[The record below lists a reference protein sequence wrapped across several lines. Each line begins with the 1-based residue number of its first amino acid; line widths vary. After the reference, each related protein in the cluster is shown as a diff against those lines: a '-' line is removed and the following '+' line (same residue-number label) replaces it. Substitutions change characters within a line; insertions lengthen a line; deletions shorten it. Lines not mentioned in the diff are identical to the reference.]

1 MGRVQHPDLQATSS
15 GWQYGIVAV
24 EEPFQK
30 LGGDSA
36 QHIKNAVTTRA
47 SGMVRVASRDLE
59 GKHQAYGPTGT
70 SSLMV
75 RAIEKLSKFSYAT

>member
-47 SGMVRVASRDLE
+47 SGIILAVRVASRDLE
-59 GKHQAYGPTGT
+59 GKHQAYGPTST
-70 SSLMV
+70 SSLKV
-75 RAIEKLSKFSYAT
+75 RAIVKLSKFS